1 MFNVAG
7 NESRRLKFRREGGGL
22 IRRGEDR
29 VSRLSR
35 ACMFKVKKKKKE
47 NERFRKGARSSS
59 GNENFRPAKNLS
71 EILGN

>member
-22 IRRGEDR
+22 IRRGENG

-35 ACMFKVKKKKKE
+35 ACMFKVKKKKE

-71 EILGN
+71 EIPGN